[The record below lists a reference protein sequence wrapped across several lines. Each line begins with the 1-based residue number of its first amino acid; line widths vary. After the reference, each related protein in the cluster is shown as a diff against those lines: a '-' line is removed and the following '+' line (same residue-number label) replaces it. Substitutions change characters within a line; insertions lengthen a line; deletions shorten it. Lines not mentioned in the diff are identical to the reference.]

1 MANATE
7 LDFFG
12 GGSADGSLDPWGTN
26 VMAPPSDYTP
36 SQTAALRDDWLKG
49 QGLNPDGTKN
59 TTPLGTSQGNGGT
72 ATGWQVASSG
82 GGTSGTKNSDP
93 LGTSPADT
101 WRTQLGDNDQVVEG
115 APIVAA
121 NAGSNSSSTVG
132 HIQPGEGL
140 VDSLD
145 NYGRD
150 GDRFFDTSGS
160 DRGTGGGNYGAATER
175 VQGISD
181 NIRAMGERP
190 PVGGMGTAE
199 QMDALDQAMA
209 FASGPR
215 ATTGALNQANAFAK
229 GPQTTN
235 AALKSA
241 NAFAPKAQNDVMGDI
256 NSFLRA
262 PETPSAAQLTLQ
274 EGAQGSMADALSM
287 ARSGRARDAGSQA
300 RMMNQALSE
309 NAATGVD
316 TARNAG
322 LLRAKEASDAK
333 AQQLN
338 ALGLKGNV
346 AQGVDQTALGALD
359 ISGKLSQ
366 GIDANK
372 LGALGLSG
380 QLSQGLDQ
388 TTLGALGLGGDISS
402 ALRSGNVAERGQDLN
417 YTQGMTGIGAGLESD
432 LIKTIPQMENIRH
445 QDQFDLTPQQQLEAA
460 RIGGPQEKT
469 TADYVTS
476 LLGDVLG
483 VL

>member
-1 MANATE
+1 MGSNATE

-12 GGSADGSLDPWGTN
+12 GGSAEGSLDPWGTGA
-26 VMAPPSDYTP
+26 MAPDSGYTP
-36 SQTAALRDDWLKG
+36 TQTTALRDDWLQN
-49 QGLNPDGTKN
+49 QGLNPDGTRN
-59 TTPLGTSQGNGGT
+59 TTNLGTSAGNGGT
-72 ATGWQVASSG
+72 ATGWQVASDK
-82 GGTSGTKNSDP
+82 GGTSGTQHS
-93 LGTSPADT
+93 GVADT
-101 WRTQLGDNDQVVEG
+101 WATQLGDNDQVVEG
-115 APIVAA
+115 APIVAR
-121 NAGSNSSSTVG
+121 NAGQDTGATVA
-132 HIQPGEGL
+132 HIQQGEGL
-140 VDSLD
+140 VDSLAPQ
-145 NYGRD
+145 YLGPD
-150 GDRFFDTSGS
+150 GDRFFDTSGA
-160 DRGTGGGNYGAATER
+160 DRGVGGAGYGATTER

-190 PVGGMGTAE
+190 PMGGMGNTE
-199 QMDALDQAMA
+199 QVDALDRAMAFAGGPRATQGALDQA
-209 FASGPR
+209 
-215 ATTGALNQANAFAK
+215 NAFSPTATSK
-229 GPQTTN
+229 T
-235 AALKSA
+235 LKNA
-241 NAFAPKAQNDVMGDI
+241 NAFAPQAQNDVMGDI

-300 RMMNQALSE
+300 RMMNQALAE

-322 LLRAKEASDAK
+322 LLRAKETADAK

-402 ALRSGNVAERGQDLN
+402 ALRSANVAERGQSLG
-417 YTQGMTGIGAGLESD
+417 YTQGMTGIGAGLEGD
-432 LIKTIPQMENIRH
+432 ILDTIPKMEQVRH
-445 QDQFDLTPQQQLEAA
+445 QDQFALTPQQQLEVA
-460 RIGGPQEKT
+460 RMGQAKDKT
-469 TADYVTS
+469 AGDYIMGAI
-476 LLGDVLG
+476 GDVLG
-483 VL
+483 IL